1 MELCPMRV
9 GAQAAHPFPSLQA
22 FLSVHFSPEMP
33 PVFLMAFLP
42 CVTNSWLS
50 QLSYCNMLI
59 DVLPISCGQKRGREA
74 L

>member
-1 MELCPMRV
+1 MRV

-22 FLSVHFSPEMP
+22 FLSVRFSPEMP

-50 QLSYCNMLI
+50 RLSYCNMLV
-59 DVLPISCGQKRGREA
+59 DDLPIFCGHKRGREA
-74 L
+74 P

>member
-1 MELCPMRV
+1 MRV

-42 CVTNSWLS
+42 CHQ
-50 QLSYCNMLI
+50 QLAFTAFL
-59 DVLPISCGQKRGREA
+59 LQHA
-74 L
+74 H